1 MGKYSNRRNLFTSAW
16 LCGLLLVLAVALNGC
31 GGQAQ
36 QSDPRLKYFKIVDSR
51 VLIEGSQAEVFG
63 DVENTS
69 TMKFPFDVTMQ
80 ADLMDLN
87 GQQVGMAYGTAEDV
101 GMGQVRQFV
110 LVGTVDG
117 TRYARLKVTPISL
130 QEKRQERTLPTPFQ
144 SQTGSR

>member
-101 GMGQVRQFV
+101 GSGQVRQFV

-130 QEKRQERTLPTPFQ
+130 QEKRQELNWPTPTPYGQ
-144 SQTGSR
+144 

>member
-1 MGKYSNRRNLFTSAW
+1 MGKNGNRRNLLISAW
-16 LCGLLLVLAVALNGC
+16 LCGLLLVLAMALNGC

>member
-1 MGKYSNRRNLFTSAW
+1 MEKYSNRRNLFTGAW

-36 QSDPRLKYFKIVDSR
+36 QSDPRLKYFKVVDSR

-130 QEKRQERTLPTPFQ
+130 QEKRQELNWPTPIPYGQ
-144 SQTGSR
+144 